1 MTTLAIDIG
10 GTKLAAA
17 LIDDALHIR
26 ERREMPTPASKT
38 PDALVAALTELVTP
52 LMKQA
57 THVAIASTGIIREG
71 ILLAINPLNLGG
83 LLHFPLVQTLE
94 NITGLPAM
102 AVNDAQAAAWAEY
115 HALEI
120 DCREMVFITV
130 STGVGGGLVLN
141 GLLQT
146 GSGGLAGHLGHT
158 LADPQGPICGCGR
171 TGCVEAIASGRG
183 IAAMAQ
189 GDLAG
194 LNAKAIFSHAAQG
207 HQHARD
213 VIARS
218 TLTLA
223 RLIADVKAVTDCQMV
238 VVGGSIGLA
247 EGYLPQVVESL
258 AQLPPVYHVA
268 VRPAHYRHDA
278 GLLGATLLGRGG

>member
-130 STGVGGGLVLN
+130 STGVGGGMVLN

-194 LNAKAIFSHAAQG
+194 LDAKAIFSHAAQG
-207 HQHARD
+207 HQQARD
-213 VIARS
+213 IIARS
-218 TLTLA
+218 ALTLA
-223 RLIADVKAVTDCQMV
+223 RLIADVKAVTDCQTV

-258 AQLPPVYHVA
+258 AQLPPVYRVA

>member
-38 PDALVAALTELVTP
+38 PDALVSALTELVTP

-218 TLTLA
+218 ALTLA

-268 VRPAHYRHDA
+268 VRSAHYRHDA